1 MVMQAQRLL
10 KFCILGVSLS
20 LYQTSTYSFNNILKY
35 LCEPNT
41 ALDARH
47 PEEQQS
53 DKSFCPQSWV
63 AICAME
69 KDKAEKGIRKSQDRV
84 WGVI

>member
-20 LYQTSTYSFNNILKY
+20 LYRTSTYSFNNILKY

-63 AICAME
+63 AIR
-69 KDKAEKGIRKSQDRV
+69 GIWLLLTNPKIWQYEA
-84 WGVI
+84 ILL